1 MNTFDLQQVVIGY
14 DQKMVLEDLTF
25 SIPHGKITVL
35 LGANGCGKS
44 TLLSTLARQ
53 RDVLGG
59 TIAFRDKPLDAY
71 RAKEAARL
79 MAFMPQ
85 VNVAPDGLTV
95 EQLVRFGRY
104 PYQTFFKRYSE
115 DDERAV
121 ERALAF
127 TDTVSLRDTL
137 VSNLSGGQKQRV
149 WIALA
154 LAQESETI
162 LLDEPTTYLDMSHQI
177 EILDLMYRLNRLEG
191 KTIIMV
197 LHDLHL
203 ACRYADHIIALA
215 GGNVYRQGSP
225 NDVVDEDFMQDVFGL
240 KVVVTEDP
248 LYGTPL
254 CIPYSHYELNEK
266 RPPTT

>member
-1 MNTFDLQQVVIGY
+1 MNTFELQSVAIGY
-14 DQKMVLEDLTF
+14 DQKTVLDGLTF
-25 SIPHGKITVL
+25 SIPQGKITVL

-53 RDVLGG
+53 RDALNG
-59 TIAFRDKPLDAY
+59 TITFRGQPSTSY

-85 VNVAPDGLTV
+85 VNVAPEGLTV

-191 KTIIMV
+191 KTIVMV

-203 ACRYADHIIALA
+203 ACRYADHIIALSD
-215 GGNVYRQGSP
+215 GDVYCEGRP
-225 NDVVDEDFMQDVFGL
+225 NDVVDEAFMQDVFGL
-240 KVVVTEDP
+240 KVVVTKDP

-254 CIPYSHYELNEK
+254 CIPYSHYELKER
-266 RPPTT
+266 RPSEI

>member
-1 MNTFDLQQVVIGY
+1 M
-14 DQKMVLEDLTF
+14 M
-25 SIPHGKITVL
+25 
-35 LGANGCGKS
+35 
-44 TLLSTLARQ
+44 LLSTLARQ
-53 RDVLGG
+53 RDALGG
-59 TIAFRDKPLDAY
+59 EIAFRNKPLDSY

-203 ACRYADHIIALA
+203 ACRYADHVIALA
-215 GGNVYRQGSP
+215 GGNVYREGSP
-225 NDVVDEDFMQDVFGL
+225 NDVVDETFMKDVFGL

-254 CIPYSHYELNEK
+254 CVPYSHYELNEK
-266 RPPTT
+266 RPT

>member
-1 MNTFDLQQVVIGY
+1 
-14 DQKMVLEDLTF
+14 
-25 SIPHGKITVL
+25 
-35 LGANGCGKS
+35 
-44 TLLSTLARQ
+44 
-53 RDVLGG
+53 
-59 TIAFRDKPLDAY
+59 
-71 RAKEAARL
+71 

-203 ACRYADHIIALA
+203 ACRYADHVIALA
-215 GGNVYRQGSP
+215 GGNVYREGSP
-225 NDVVDEDFMQDVFGL
+225 NDVVDETFMKDVFGL

-254 CIPYSHYELNEK
+254 CVPYSHYELNEK
-266 RPPTT
+266 RPT